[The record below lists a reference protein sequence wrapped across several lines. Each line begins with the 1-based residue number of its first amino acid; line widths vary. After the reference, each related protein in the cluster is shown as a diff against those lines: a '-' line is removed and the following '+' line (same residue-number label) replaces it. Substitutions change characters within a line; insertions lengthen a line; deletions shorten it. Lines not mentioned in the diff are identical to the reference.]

1 MEFVPLEIRW
11 HGRGG
16 YGAKT
21 AALLLAEAVIEFG
34 GFAQAS
40 PEFGPE
46 RRGAPVQAYTRI
58 SAQPVRRR
66 GPVERPDL
74 LVLLDPRLVGSPGV
88 LDGVGPRTHVVVN
101 APGLVEVPGVAPDRV
116 LYLDASGIARRTV
129 GREIPNV
136 PLLAAVAVAFV
147 GLPPGPFLRWLEKRL
162 GRELPEEVARR
173 NVEAARLALEEVQPW
188 LRTGRLSTVGR

>member
-16 YGAKT
+16 SGAKT

-34 GFAQAS
+34 GYAQAS

-58 SAQPVRRR
+58 SPQPVRRR
-66 GPVERPDL
+66 GPVDRPDL
-74 LVLLDPRLVGSPGV
+74 LVVLDARLVGTPGV
-88 LDGVGPRTHVVVN
+88 LEGVGPRTRVVVN
-101 APGLVEVPGVAPDRV
+101 AAGPVQVPGVPPERV
-116 LYLDASGIARRTV
+116 WVLDASGIARRTL

-136 PLLAAVAVAFV
+136 PMLAAVAVAFA
-147 GLPPGPFLRWLEKRL
+147 GLPAGPFLSWLEGRL
-162 GRELPEEVARR
+162 ARELPEETARR
-173 NVEAARLALEEVQPW
+173 NLEAARLAVEEVQPW
-188 LRTGRLSTVGR
+188 LRTREPSTVGR

>member
-58 SAQPVRRR
+58 APQPVRRR
-66 GPVERPDL
+66 GAVDRPDV
-74 LVLLDPRLVGSPGV
+74 LVLLDARLVSSPGV
-88 LDGVGPRTHVVVN
+88 LDGATDRTHVVVN
-101 APGLVEVPGVAPDRV
+101 APEPVAVPGVPAERV
-116 LYLDASGIARRTV
+116 RVLDASGIAGRTL

-136 PLLAAVAVAFV
+136 VMLAAVAVAFV
-147 GLPPGPFLRWLEKRL
+147 GLPPGAFLRWLEERL
-162 GRELPEEVARR
+162 ARELPEDMARR
-173 NVEAARLALEEVQPW
+173 NAEAARLAVEEVLPW
-188 LRTGRLSTVGR
+188 LRGGRLLTVGR